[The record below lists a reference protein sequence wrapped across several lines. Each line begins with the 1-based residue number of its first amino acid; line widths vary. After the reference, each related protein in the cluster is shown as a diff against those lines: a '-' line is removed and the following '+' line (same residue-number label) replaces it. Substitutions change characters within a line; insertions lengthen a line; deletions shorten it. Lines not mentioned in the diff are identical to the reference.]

1 MLKSFQNS
9 PWGGYSWSRQEEEC
23 LSFLCGD
30 IFGTFNFFFFSSEA
44 HVFKEDLGFTF
55 HLAFSSLPYRVVEF

>member
-30 IFGTFNFFFFSSEA
+30 ISGTFIYLFFFLRGTRFQGR
-44 HVFKEDLGFTF
+44 LWF
-55 HLAFSSLPYRVVEF
+55 HISLSSLPYRVVEF